1 MKVLNITLHAI
12 DNYGSVLQALATE
25 YIFRQLGCEVE
36 TIDYVRETAQLDSCY
51 KILKYGGPGIK
62 MKIKQLILHLFF
74 KQEKKR
80 ELFEKWRRDN
90 LQLTKVAYRSDKDFD
105 KNLPVADVYC
115 TGSDQTWN
123 TVCQG
128 GIPHPYFLSFVPKGK
143 KRIAFSAS
151 FGITSLPD
159 KDVEEVRGLLKKY
172 DAISIREKSGLNIL
186 RNLGLDGQVVLDPTL
201 VVGVELWN
209 QRVSSP
215 MIEGAYLLVY
225 QLNRNKKFAQ
235 YVKKYAEF
243 HKLKTVAINSKSNYK
258 DCENFPYVLPEE
270 FMNLIKYAKV
280 VITDSFH
287 ATAFSVLFHRQ
298 FVNIYP
304 PLYSTRLD
312 SFFKSL
318 NLTSQHV
325 INLED
330 MNYGVESI
338 NYEAVD
344 AILKDGREKS
354 LEYLKSALILK

>member
-12 DNYGSVLQALATE
+12 NNYGSMLQALATE
-25 YIFRQLGCEVE
+25 TIFRQLGCEVE
-36 TIDYVRETAQLDSCY
+36 TIDYVRETAQLNSCY
-51 KILKYGGPGIK
+51 KILRYGGPGAK
-62 MKIKQLILHLFF
+62 LKFKQLISFLFF
-74 KQEKKR
+74 KKNGRSEV
-80 ELFEKWRRDN
+80 FEKWRREN
-90 LQLTKVAYRSDKDFD
+90 LQLTKAVYRSDEDFY
-105 KNLPVADVYC
+105 KNPPIADVYC

-128 GIPHPYFLSFVPKGK
+128 GIPYSYFLSFVPEGK
-143 KRIAFSAS
+143 TRIAFSAS

-159 KDVEEVRGLLKKY
+159 RDVEEVKNLLKKY
-172 DAISIREKSGLNIL
+172 NAISIREKSGLVIL
-186 RNLGLDGQVVLDPTL
+186 RQLGIDGQVVLDPTL
-201 VVGVELWN
+201 VVGADFWN
-209 QRVSSP
+209 QRVTSP
-215 MIEGAYLLVY
+215 MIEGEYLLVY
-225 QLNRNKKFAQ
+225 QLNRSQKFAQ

-243 HKLKTVAINSKSNYK
+243 HKLRIVAINSKSNYK

-312 SFFKSL
+312 SFLKSL

-325 INLED
+325 TNFED

-338 NYEAVD
+338 NYEVVD

-354 LEYLKSALILK
+354 LEFLKSALN